1 MKTVDVKSGTY
12 IDSSKDINDEEPK
25 FKIDDINRISK

>member
-12 IDSSKDINDEEPK
+12 IDYSKNIKDEKPK
-25 FKIDDINRISK
+25 FKTDDINKISK

>member
-12 IDSSKDINDEEPK
+12 IESSKEINNHDPK
-25 FKIDDINRISK
+25 FKIGDIVRIC